1 MPKAKEKTYTTLS
14 EVGNVLDDLLQRFAT
29 FTAGQ
34 DRIIDQNMSSKM
46 DELTVHVEASTKAAF
61 QKLEKHVESSTKEA
75 FQNISQKLDSL
86 KSEIYEEVLK
96 GTKELITPVINKLE
110 TENLDLKKRVEN
122 LEKIQTFNMNKE
134 HMRKLL
140 ISSDKFKQKDGK
152 SIENIIKEFLPAIE
166 ARYTSRWI
174 GDYIGLNFPTI
185 YDKQAFTK
193 AYYSSDQ
200 KDKKKGIYLSDYV
213 PPKYSY
219 EQNRMKRVASAM
231 KKAKVITGYRVDF
244 QASGPTLVISNKI
257 GDKTTYLRSSDSP
270 DTVDVTSFP
279 TIKLPHDFSLLLPS
293 REQYEEEKQRKNTHK
308 RNRSGSG
315 SGSGQDHSLL
325 PSKVGRIQ
333 A

>member
-1 MPKAKEKTYTTLS
+1 MPKPKETEKAKEKTYSTLS
-14 EVGNVLDDLLQRFAT
+14 EVGNVLDDLLQKFST
-29 FTAGQ
+29 FTANQ
-34 DRIIDQNMSSKM
+34 DRIRDQNMSSKM
-46 DELTVHVEASTKAAF
+46 DELTVHVEATTKAAF
-61 QKLEKHVESSTKEA
+61 QHVESSIT
-75 FQNISQKLDSL
+75 QKLDSL
-86 KSEIYEEVLK
+86 KAEIYEEVMR
-96 GTKELITPVINKLE
+96 GTKELITPVIKDLQ
-110 TENLDLKKRVEN
+110 TENKELKERVEN
-122 LEKIQTFNMNKE
+122 LEKFQTFNMNKE

-152 SIENIIKEFLPAIE
+152 SIDNIIKEFLPEIE

-185 YDKQAFTK
+185 YGKQAFTK

-200 KDKKKGIYLSDYV
+200 KDKKKCIYLSDYV

-231 KKAKVITGYRVDF
+231 KKAKVITGYCVDF
-244 QASGPTLVISNKI
+244 QASGPTLVVSNKI

-279 TIKLPHDFSLLLPS
+279 TIKPPQDFSLLLPS
-293 REQYEEEKQRKNTHK
+293 REQYEEEKNRKNNNK

-315 SGSGQDHSLL
+315 SGTSQDISLL